1 MVIRGRKK
9 KLNYNICQKVNWN
22 SKIIKH
28 PWNETII
35 LTINSTIVNAC
46 NTAYTS
52 LLNNPFKMVLKE
64 DKWNWKERWDFGAII
79 TLLKDFS
86 LSIIQEE
93 QLLYHHPRLIVFLFS
108 CFMSCSMIWLFL
120 LLCWPYLGDK
130 RQIKSDKKIWVGRF
144 SIFNWI
150 LAISSFYIFGMKC
163 VRYLNTFV
171 NYKKL
176 ECTYG

>member
-1 MVIRGRKK
+1 
-9 KLNYNICQKVNWN
+9 
-22 SKIIKH
+22 
-28 PWNETII
+28 
-35 LTINSTIVNAC
+35 
-46 NTAYTS
+46 
-52 LLNNPFKMVLKE
+52 MVLKE

-163 VRYLNTFV
+163 VRSLNTFV
-171 NYKKL
+171 KWKMLGCINHFESAYVKRL
-176 ECTYG
+176 NIFDVAGN

>member
-1 MVIRGRKK
+1 M
-9 KLNYNICQKVNWN
+9 
-22 SKIIKH
+22 
-28 PWNETII
+28 
-35 LTINSTIVNAC
+35 
-46 NTAYTS
+46 
-52 LLNNPFKMVLKE
+52 LKE

-130 RQIKSDKKIWVGRF
+130 RQIKSDKKNMSRQILHFQLNSRDFFFLYFRHEMCSF
-144 SIFNWI
+144 SEYICQVKNAWMHICEKIKNFRCCGIKVVRITFHLKFNIDMIDISPRIKCYFENIF
-150 LAISSFYIFGMKC
+150 
-163 VRYLNTFV
+163 
-171 NYKKL
+171 
-176 ECTYG
+176 